1 MASKKLSERVAL
13 QLLDQGLSLSAI
25 GEQYGITKQAVHD
38 KVRRARGR
46 TVKAVVAKKLDKLAD
61 KQLDGMQQLIEI
73 NRKTLAL
80 LDQAEKAEDKFTQLK
95 CIGEVR
101 QQLSLLLDIQESLYN
116 TRVASEFM
124 SLVVSVL
131 RDTDGGLYAKFKEKL
146 QRERSLRGVLHL
158 A

>member
-1 MASKKLSERVAL
+1 MPPKKLSERVAL
-13 QLLDQGLSLSAI
+13 QLLDQGMSLAAI
-25 GEQYGITKQAVHD
+25 GREYGVTKQAVHD

-73 NRKTLAL
+73 NRKTLDL
-80 LDQAEKAEDKFTQLK
+80 LSQAEKAEDKFTQLR
-95 CIGEVR
+95 CIAEIR
-101 QQLSLLLDIQESLYN
+101 AQLSLLLDLQETVYN

-124 SLVVSVL
+124 SLVVSIL
-131 RDTDGGLYAKFKEKL
+131 RDTDATLYQKFKERL